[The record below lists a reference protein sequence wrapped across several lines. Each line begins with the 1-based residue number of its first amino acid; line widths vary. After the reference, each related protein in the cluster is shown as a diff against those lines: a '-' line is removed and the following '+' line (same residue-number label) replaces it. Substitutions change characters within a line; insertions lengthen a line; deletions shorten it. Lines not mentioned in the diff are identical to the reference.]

1 MPDGQ
6 MGSTEGTFH
15 LDVRTTTCGILQAR
29 AELSLFAAMQ
39 TSTHS
44 KDAATPRISPRANDS
59 FLLSLGKR
67 VRELRNRR
75 GLTRKM
81 MAREADVSERHL
93 AQLETGEGNVSIVL
107 LRRIAAALHVSL
119 ADLFAAEMETRHEK
133 VLIQRFLER
142 LPAHRV
148 EDAMARLLR
157 EFGDEDAARR
167 KRVALIGLRGAGKST
182 LGARLGADLNIP
194 FVELDGEIEKD
205 TGMPLGEIFSLYGQT
220 GYRAI
225 ERRSLERVLHEQE
238 RAILSV
244 GGGVVSEKETYEYL
258 LSNCYT
264 VWIKARPEEH
274 MARVIAQG
282 DLRPIAGGNQ
292 AMDDLRRILG
302 SARTALPESG
312 HVPGHF
318 GKFCRREFCKT
329 EGRIAGERKTEGEV
343 GGSSGRCSD
352 GTIARK
358 SGTAG
363 LPDGAWQIQALEA

>member
-1 MPDGQ
+1 
-6 MGSTEGTFH
+6 
-15 LDVRTTTCGILQAR
+15 VRYTAGENRPIFICSML
-29 AELSLFAAMQ
+29 
-39 TSTHS
+39 TSAHS
-44 KDAATPRISPRANDS
+44 KDATSPDLGPESNDG

-75 GLTRKM
+75 GMTRKM

-93 AQLETGEGNVSIVL
+93 AQLEAGEGNVSIVL

-119 ADLFAAEMETRHEK
+119 AELFAAEVETQHEK

-148 EDAMARLLR
+148 EDAMFRLLR
-157 EFGDEDAARR
+157 EFGDEEVARR

-182 LGARLGADLNIP
+182 LGLRLGQEWDIP
-194 FVELDGEIEKD
+194 FIELDREIEKD

-225 ERRSLERVLHEQE
+225 ERRSLERVLLEQQ

-244 GGGVVSEKETYEYL
+244 GGGVVSEKETYDYL

-282 DLRPIAGGNQ
+282 DLRAIAGGNQ
-292 AMDDLRRILG
+292 AMDDLRRILEAREPLYRKADMYLDTSG
-302 SARTALPESG
+302 DSADESFVRLKAAL
-312 HVPGHF
+312 
-318 GKFCRREFCKT
+318 
-329 EGRIAGERKTEGEV
+329 
-343 GGSSGRCSD
+343 
-352 GTIARK
+352 
-358 SGTAG
+358 
-363 LPDGAWQIQALEA
+363 QAEQG